1 MKTIKIFGGCALAAI
16 AASSLGQSDHKNLFE
31 LRKEPPVEVQRYFS
45 LGQKAS
51 TDTLHLAVSL
61 PFADPGGAQA
71 YADAVSNPS
80 SPLYRHFL
88 TPEEVGQRFGLP
100 AYRVQ
105 KIQAYL
111 ASQGMTTRLTG
122 KNRLSLLVDA
132 TVDQAQKAFH
142 TSIQNFAVPPT
153 ATSAAEMR
161 FSFTTPPAVPA
172 EIAGDVQNIEGL
184 ENFTRPKGNVIVQA
198 LTAAQLRGV
207 YAAANI
213 YAGKGKQGAGRTIGI
228 SNFDGFLLSN
238 VPLEYG
244 LMQLPT
250 PAGGI
255 GANITVKPVSGGAG
269 KYGGGVGEADLD
281 IQAVLG
287 MAPLCNL
294 IIYDNYQTNPNA
306 NNNPIAV
313 LTLEADDNT
322 ADIITESYGWAFDN
336 ATAISAHNLHVSMSA
351 QGITYVVASG
361 DTGTTWIS
369 QNQNYDYPATDP
381 EVLLVGGTSLILNS
395 DGSRASEI
403 GWNSNGGAGGGGWN
417 VTTDSFNKRPTYQS
431 TKAFLA
437 GAGVPS
443 VASVPYRL
451 VPDVAFDAD
460 PSTGYLIYYRGGEG
474 QIGGTS
480 GASPTCAGLLAE
492 LEDQL
497 IADGAISANSKG
509 KYRLGRMQ
517 DLLYS
522 YNGSSQVFYDITV
535 GNNGVLPNGSQSSA
549 AIGWDTDSGWGPI
562 IFSGLLSQM
571 EQAVPT
577 FVLSPSSVT
586 AGSTSTGTITLS
598 APAPTGGLVVSLK
611 SSSVDAVVKSSV
623 TVTAGSTTATF
634 PITTK
639 SVASVT
645 SATLTATVG
654 STALTATLTLN
665 PILVNSVELST
676 NSTVGGSNVAITG
689 TVTLSTPATG
699 TGTVVTL
706 KSSSTSDATVP
717 ATVTVKPGQTT
728 ATFAITDKA
737 VTTSGSTTITA
748 TLNGSKQMVTLS
760 VAPFSVTALSLTPS
774 TLVGGASSTGL
785 VTLNATPSTKT
796 GSIVVLLK
804 SSLATAKVPASVSV
818 AAGKSTGTFTV
829 KTSKVKSSTTST
841 ITATKG
847 SSSME
852 QVLTVHL

>member
-1 MKTIKIFGGCALAAI
+1 MKTIKIIGGVALAAI
-16 AASSLGQSDHKNLFE
+16 ATSALGQSDHKNLFE
-31 LRKEPPVEVQRYFS
+31 LRKDPPVEVQRYFS
-45 LGQKAS
+45 LGQKTS

-61 PFADPGGAQA
+61 PFADAEGAQA

-105 KIQAYL
+105 RVQAYL
-111 ASQGMTTRLTG
+111 ASQGMSTRLSG

-153 ATSAAEMR
+153 ATSDAQMR

-207 YAAANI
+207 YSAANI

-250 PAGGI
+250 PSGGI
-255 GANITVKPVSGGAG
+255 GSNITVKPVSGGAG
-269 KYGGGVGEADLD
+269 QNGGGVGEADLD

-313 LTLEADDNT
+313 LTLEANDNS
-322 ADIITESYGWAFDN
+322 ADIITESYGWAFDS
-336 ATAISAHNLHVSMSA
+336 ATALSAHNLHVSMSA
-351 QGITYVVASG
+351 QGITYLVASG

-417 VTTDSFNKRPTYQS
+417 ATTDSFNKRPTYQS

-443 VASVPYRL
+443 LASVPFRL

-492 LEDQL
+492 LEEQL
-497 IADGAISANSKG
+497 IGDGALSANSKG

-535 GNNGVLPNGSQSSA
+535 GNNGVLPNGSQSNA
-549 AIGWDTDSGWGPI
+549 ATGWDTDSGWGPI
-562 IFSGLLSQM
+562 ILSGLVSQM
-571 EQAVPT
+571 EQSAPT
-577 FVLSPSSVT
+577 MVLSPNSVT
-586 AGSTSTGTITLS
+586 AGSSSTGTITLS

-611 SSSVDAVVKSSV
+611 SSSVDVVVKSSV
-623 TVTAGSTTATF
+623 TVTAGSTTAIF

-639 SVASVT
+639 SVT
-645 SATLTATVG
+645 SAISAMVTATVG
-654 STALTATLTLN
+654 STPVTEILTVN
-665 PILVNSVELST
+665 PILVSSVELST

-706 KSSSTSDATVP
+706 KSSSASDATVP

-728 ATFAITDKA
+728 ATFVVMDKV
-737 VTTSGSTTITA
+737 VTSSGSTTITA
-748 TLNGSKQMVTLS
+748 TLNSSKQTVALS
-760 VAPFSVTALSLTPS
+760 VAPFAVTALSLTPS
-774 TLVGGASSTGL
+774 TLVGGASATGL

-796 GSIVVLLK
+796 GSVVVLLK
-804 SSLATAKVPASVSV
+804 SSLASAKVPASVSV
-818 AAGKSTGTFTV
+818 VAGKSTGTFIV

-841 ITATKG
+841 VTATKG
-847 SSSME
+847 SSSKQ
-852 QVLTVHL
+852 QVLTVQV